1 MIPVLIGLGLA
12 TAAAIS
18 ARVLG
23 LLTTGGAVAAVGI
36 GTAVFAGGGWGLALT
51 LIGAFALTGAATRYR
66 RGEKIQPEHRR
77 GRSAVQVLAN
87 GLIPAGLAVAAATFE
102 LPWALAGATGAIAA
116 SAADTLATE
125 IGLLTSRPPRLITTG
140 TVVPRGRSGGITLL
154 GTICGIGGAATT
166 ALLGGF
172 FLPPPTGPGFLA
184 AAAGG
189 TAAMVA
195 DSLLGATLQ
204 ARYRCPA
211 CGEEGESTGCTCGKV
226 RAHAGGLPWMTN
238 DVVNLA
244 MAAAGGFVTI
254 VLSV

>member
-1 MIPVLIGLGLA
+1 MVIGLGLA
-12 TAAAIS
+12 TAAS
-18 ARVLG
+18 AAARLMG
-23 LLTTGGAVAAVGI
+23 LLTTGGALAAVAI

-51 LIGAFALTGAATRYR
+51 LIGAFALTGVATRYR

-77 GRSAVQVLAN
+77 GRSAAQVLAN
-87 GLIPAGLAVAAATFE
+87 GLIPASLAVAAAAFK

-154 GTICGIGGAATT
+154 GTICGIGGAAAT
-166 ALLGGF
+166 ALLGRF
-172 FLPPPTGPGFLA
+172 FLPPPAGPGFLA

-211 CGEEGESTGCTCGKV
+211 CGEEGETAQCTCGAV
-226 RAHAGGLPWMTN
+226 RRLAGGVAWMTN
-238 DVVNLA
+238 DVVNLI
-244 MAAAGGFVTI
+244 MAGVGALVTA
-254 VLSV
+254 LLPR